1 MTIAKLYSGINT
13 EVVDGA
19 GRTGRAGSTGRAT
32 SFYTDRDSF
41 LVSQIKRAI
50 QVSPSLFQT
59 AVITSHM
66 TPGDPPPSPS
76 GHAFSCTQ
84 QIPPAYPPAPTGM

>member
-1 MTIAKLYSGINT
+1 MPHHVATEIAPPFLS
-13 EVVDGA
+13 

-50 QVSPSLFQT
+50 QELESGNASAFATGKAARQKEKEVRGCSPGCL
-59 AVITSHM
+59 
-66 TPGDPPPSPS
+66 D
-76 GHAFSCTQ
+76 
-84 QIPPAYPPAPTGM
+84 